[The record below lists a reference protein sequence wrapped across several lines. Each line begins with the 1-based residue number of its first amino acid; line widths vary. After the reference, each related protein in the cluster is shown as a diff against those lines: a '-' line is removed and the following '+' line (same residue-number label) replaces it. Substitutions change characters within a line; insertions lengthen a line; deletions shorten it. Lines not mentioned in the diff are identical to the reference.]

1 MLQLW
6 LGGFSQINSGT
17 YYLLIVTGPQSLF
30 CVPGF
35 MARKL
40 GNVFSLIAFD
50 MGWIRCKKK
59 HDTGSFHSV
68 EPGAGVREHDVSA

>member
-6 LGGFSQINSGT
+6 LGDFSQINSVA
-17 YYLLIVTGPQSLF
+17 YYLLIVTGPQSFF

-40 GNVFSLIAFD
+40 GNAFSRTALDI
-50 MGWIRCKKK
+50 GWIRCKKK
-59 HDTGSFHSV
+59 HDTGSLVSV
-68 EPGAGVREHDVSA
+68 ETGAVVNEHDVSA

>member
-1 MLQLW
+1 M
-6 LGGFSQINSGT
+6 S
-17 YYLLIVTGPQSLF
+17 
-30 CVPGF
+30 GF

-50 MGWIRCKKK
+50 IGWIRCKKK